1 MTMSSII
8 QKECIVFDIDTCD
21 KNEAILTLVKTL
33 KEQGKIT
40 SVEDFYQDVLD
51 REKIAPT
58 AIGYNIGL
66 PHGRTSNVIEP
77 AVCFGRVNNEIVWNE
92 ETKEMANIII
102 LIAVPENNE
111 GNLHMQILS
120 KLARNLMH
128 EDFRNKLLNSDKEE
142 VYTLLCEGL
151 EV

>member
-1 MTMSSII
+1 MSSII

-21 KNEAILTLVKTL
+21 KNEAILTLVKKL
-33 KEQGKIT
+33 KDQEKIT
-40 SVEDFYQDVLD
+40 SVDDFYQDVLD

-66 PHGRTSNVIEP
+66 PHGRTNNVIEP
-77 AVCFGRVNNEIVWNE
+77 AVCFGRLNNDIIWND
-92 ETKEMANIII
+92 ETKEVANIII
-102 LIAVPENNE
+102 LIAVPQENE

-120 KLARNLMH
+120 KLARKLMH
-128 EDFRNKLLNSDKEE
+128 EDFRNQLLNSEKEE
-142 VYTLLCEGL
+142 IYKLLCEGL

>member
-1 MTMSSII
+1 MSSII

-21 KNEAILTLVKTL
+21 KDEAILTLVKKL
-33 KEQGKIT
+33 KGQNKIT
-40 SVEDFYQDVLD
+40 SVADFYQDVLD

-66 PHGRTSNVIEP
+66 PHGRTNNVIEP
-77 AVCFGRVNNEIVWNE
+77 AVCFGRLNNEIIWNK
-92 ETKEMANIII
+92 ETNEVANIII
-102 LIAVPENNE
+102 LIAVPQENK

-120 KLARNLMH
+120 KLARKLMH
-128 EDFRNKLLNSDKEE
+128 EDFRNELLNSDKKNI
-142 VYTLLCEGL
+142 YKILCEGL